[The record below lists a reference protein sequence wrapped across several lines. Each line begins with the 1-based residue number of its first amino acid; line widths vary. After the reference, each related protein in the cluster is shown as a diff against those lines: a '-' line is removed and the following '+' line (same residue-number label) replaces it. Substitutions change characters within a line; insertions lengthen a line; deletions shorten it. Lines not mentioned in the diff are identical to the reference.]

1 MESVMDSPDP
11 VKKNSRNDPDVR
23 LMLRVRRGDAEA
35 FEQIVS
41 GWQNRLV
48 TLFLHHMGDHA
59 TAEDLAQEVFMRVYR
74 SRATYKPKACFST
87 WIYTIAN
94 NVASDLRQ
102 RAYRRHERGISPS
115 PGTSSGAGGLD
126 QIAVDASGQMPSRQV
141 DRTELR
147 GIVQQALGSL
157 GERQRMALLLSKFE
171 RCSYEEIAEAM
182 NLSQLSNRSCFVHV
196 IIFASLLSHTC
207 RTAMEFQRHPRQ
219 TMVKRMVMRSRRA
232 WIILGAIIRGISLC
246 VHPHRK
252 QIKVS
257 A

>member
-11 VKKNSRNDPDVR
+11 VKKNTRNDPDVR

-182 NLSQLSNRSCFVHV
+182 NLSIPAVK
-196 IIFASLLSHTC
+196 SLLFRARDNLRIALEPYLQDGHGIPAASSTNNGETDGHAITQS
-207 RTAMEFQRHPRQ
+207 MDHLGSDNQRYIAL
-219 TMVKRMVMRSRRA
+219 RSPT
-232 WIILGAIIRGISLC
+232 S
-246 VHPHRK
+246 
-252 QIKVS
+252 
-257 A
+257 